1 MWITARCPTLF
12 PATVTAILGR
22 VSRLYR
28 EPKPDSLAHLDDH
41 LLRDIGVERSTVLA
55 PGPLSTSQS
64 DSRENRV
71 EATLGRPDMTFH
83 QHSRRG
89 FCRISSL
96 PSAVRRR

>member
-41 LLRDIGVERSTVLA
+41 LLRDIGLSRTDVNDMISGRSRKVTK
-55 PGPLSTSQS
+55 TH
-64 DSRENRV
+64 E
-71 EATLGRPDMTFH
+71 
-83 QHSRRG
+83 
-89 FCRISSL
+89 
-96 PSAVRRR
+96 